1 MNRAQRRAKAQ
12 RAPVVRKMPRL
23 IDEMRVFSGIN
34 AVLDQLQSGEIDTV
48 NGEMIIARPDEGNWY
63 EVPPAIGGW
72 VSMWSASADISA
84 SPCNWMDCACC
95 TGMLRDGT
103 RLLPEHV
110 DLCRAEVEQQ
120 RQIFRTHDRKQLMS
134 LANTESI
141 ALYMQGKQH
150 DYRHPHQPAS
160 SELINIMTRAG
171 KPLTSKQLFAG
182 QKALKART
190 T

>member
-48 NGEMIIARPDEGNWY
+48 NGEMILARPDEGSWY

-72 VSMWSASADISA
+72 VSMWERIGRHFGITVQLDGLRLLHS
-84 SPCNWMDCACC
+84 
-95 TGMLRDGT
+95 MLRDGT
-103 RLLPEHV
+103 KLLPEHV
-110 DLCRAEVEQQ
+110 ALCRVEVEQQ

-141 ALYMQGKQH
+141 ALYMQEQ
-150 DYRHPHQPAS
+150 A
-160 SELINIMTRAG
+160 A
-171 KPLTSKQLFAG
+171 
-182 QKALKART
+182 
-190 T
+190 